1 MLKQAILTA
10 GTVII
15 GLMVLIAAAQP
26 EVTDEK
32 SAYEIQ
38 TNISGTV
45 VDAESGEGIP
55 EAEVTVVETEEST
68 TTDEY
73 GTFTFSDLESGSY
86 TIQASSDGYQD
97 GESTVDL
104 SEEGATV
111 EIELEPEM

>member
-1 MLKQAILTA
+1 MLKQAILTT

-26 EVTDEK
+26 EVTEEK
-32 SAYEIQ
+32 SAYETQ
-38 TNISGTV
+38 TTLSGTV

-55 EAEVTVVETEEST
+55 EAEVTISETDSST

-73 GTFTFSDLESGSY
+73 GTFTFSDLETGSY
-86 TIQASSDGYQD
+86 TVQASSEGYQD

-104 SEEGATV
+104 TEEGGTV